1 MICSQPMAARGAD
14 SNLPAPMPFDSASLG
29 FPVELGAVSREL
41 KKLWE
46 SDGESKTRASLLNFV
61 VYSEGVSNL
70 ESNTTLISQLV
81 REHACRAILVAH
93 CADETPAKISAWIQA
108 HCHLTK
114 AGAKQVCSEQI
125 TLLAEG
131 VSEES
136 VIHAFMAN
144 LDYDLPLCLW
154 WQPEFPQNPTH
165 SLWNWVDRLLFD
177 SARWTAPAEQLHRL
191 HRLKSRSGAGM
202 ALSDLNWTRCLSM
215 RQAIAQ
221 CADRHIVLRQLQELQ
236 HLEITHAS
244 GFHSTAQ
251 LIACWMA
258 AQLQWT
264 VASYQADSVNFRMR
278 SGATV
283 QCTFVESQPSGGP
296 AVSSVKMIS
305 PDTTLSLHHEPGN
318 APIVSHLSSPEGVWD
333 SRFYAGSESLESLI
347 SEEMN
352 PGIHHRVYLKALALW
367 QTLF

>member
-1 MICSQPMAARGAD
+1 
-14 SNLPAPMPFDSASLG
+14 MPFDSASLG

-46 SDGESKTRASLLNFV
+46 GDGESKTRASLLNFV
-61 VYSEGVSNL
+61 VYSEGVSAL
-70 ESNTTLISQLV
+70 ETNTELIAQLV
-81 REHACRAILVAH
+81 REHACRAILVSH
-93 CADETPAKISAWIQA
+93 CPGQTPAKISAWIQA

-131 VSEES
+131 VSEEAVTHS
-136 VIHAFMAN
+136 FMAN

-154 WQPEFPQNPTH
+154 WQPEFPKSPSH

-177 SARWTAPAEQLHRL
+177 SAVWTDPAEQLHRL
-191 HRLKSRSGAGM
+191 HQLKSRSGSRL
-202 ALSDLNWTRCLSM
+202 ALSDLNWTRSLSM

-221 CADRHIVLRQLQELQ
+221 CADRHVVLHQLANLQ
-236 HLEITHAS
+236 RLDIQHAK
-244 GFHSTAQ
+244 GFRSTAL

-258 AQLQWT
+258 AQLRWS
-264 VASYQADSVNFRMR
+264 VASHKINHLHQLTFRSP
-278 SGATV
+278 SGSEILCSLQEQPGT
-283 QCTFVESQPSGGP
+283 QESQPTGP
-296 AVSSVKMIS
+296 AVTSVQLRS
-305 PDTTLSLHHEPGN
+305 GDTSLTLQHEPGS
-318 APIVSHLSSPEGVWD
+318 APIASHLISPEGVWD
-333 SRFYAGSESLESLI
+333 SRFYAGSEALGDLI

-352 PGIHHRVYLKALALW
+352 PGIHHRVYLKALAVW